1 MMNLRIKSLSIIDF
15 GKFHQGLTFKDLN
28 NKMVVF
34 CGNNEAGKTT
44 LFHLIK
50 TLLYGFSPAKAQQH
64 PYASWKNERIEF
76 SAEIEVKGQ
85 ILQLYRRLLS
95 TPKGVLTTKDRIIDL
110 KNQPAPFANHIS
122 SEIYNRIY
130 SLRIEDLTAL
140 EGKAWDEVQD
150 QLLANYGSTR
160 LRDTKTVLK
169 EIHEELNQLY
179 RASGRGKYR
188 VKELEEA
195 IRELKKERSAAQERQ
210 ALLRDHQKKMWQIKE
225 QLQLLTEEQKKAKVL
240 IKKTDQ
246 VKELYRLVK
255 EKELLEKTVE
265 NPTAFEALPGDC
277 IQLLREQEQ
286 RLKDL
291 EQSLSRRIETQRALF
306 QKQYTLSK
314 GEQQILDSQAAIDS
328 YYEKAIMLEGA
339 AQELEQLEQEI
350 LRLQERKKN
359 EEKNIFSEALPAHAY
374 DQIRGLNIPSVRILG
389 ANIQKIK
396 GQLQSLE
403 IRMMQQTPPA
413 NGQPGT
419 KAYIGILIMA
429 LGFLAIGIYDQSMSI
444 ILGAV
449 VTCLYGVGSLIYH
462 RRGKKKALHRQNEGY
477 QGLAEERESRLVELK
492 KALQELKMIFE
503 GIPISQVL
511 LENIDEALISQ
522 LMRLRDYLMELDQ
535 KSHIL
540 DEKKQGYH
548 NKKLVI
554 QEFLKAFAVD
564 SRGTLKEQ
572 METLR
577 QHCQRLIQIQNSN
590 DRIEE
595 LLQENERERAL
606 LQEEKEG
613 LEQDIK
619 NLKEGLSFLGDGD
632 IQLGEKRFIDN
643 KSIKMKIQSI
653 DEKLQAIHDLN
664 LRFLELE
671 EIQRINPSLL
681 TEEGQESLALELETL
696 GERLLEL
703 KDQER
708 ELTIKSQEL
717 QGKMSLDEIGSRL
730 MTLEVEKQ
738 QAILRRDQ
746 LMLLGEI
753 IKRADESFR
762 EENQPDVLK
771 TASSYLNRITGG
783 RYSHIFLEEE
793 EGETYIRLK
802 GLHDPA
808 PRRVG
813 ESFSKG
819 TLNQLY
825 IALRLS
831 LIDHLDQR
839 GEALPI
845 CFDELLINFDEERLD
860 QYLALLKEV
869 SEKRQIFIFTCHQW
883 FAGKLKETFNVDP
896 ILL

>member
-1 MMNLRIKSLSIIDF
+1 
-15 GKFHQGLTFKDLN
+15 
-28 NKMVVF
+28 
-34 CGNNEAGKTT
+34 
-44 LFHLIK
+44 
-50 TLLYGFSPAKAQQH
+50 
-64 PYASWKNERIEF
+64 
-76 SAEIEVKGQ
+76 
-85 ILQLYRRLLS
+85 
-95 TPKGVLTTKDRIIDL
+95 
-110 KNQPAPFANHIS
+110 
-122 SEIYNRIY
+122 
-130 SLRIEDLTAL
+130 
-140 EGKAWDEVQD
+140 
-150 QLLANYGSTR
+150 
-160 LRDTKTVLK
+160 
-169 EIHEELNQLY
+169 
-179 RASGRGKYR
+179 
-188 VKELEEA
+188 
-195 IRELKKERSAAQERQ
+195 
-210 ALLRDHQKKMWQIKE
+210 
-225 QLQLLTEEQKKAKVL
+225 
-240 IKKTDQ
+240 
-246 VKELYRLVK
+246 
-255 EKELLEKTVE
+255 
-265 NPTAFEALPGDC
+265 
-277 IQLLREQEQ
+277 
-286 RLKDL
+286 
-291 EQSLSRRIETQRALF
+291 
-306 QKQYTLSK
+306 
-314 GEQQILDSQAAIDS
+314 
-328 YYEKAIMLEGA
+328 
-339 AQELEQLEQEI
+339 
-350 LRLQERKKN
+350 
-359 EEKNIFSEALPAHAY
+359 
-374 DQIRGLNIPSVRILG
+374 
-389 ANIQKIK
+389 
-396 GQLQSLE
+396 
-403 IRMMQQTPPA
+403 
-413 NGQPGT
+413 
-419 KAYIGILIMA
+419 
-429 LGFLAIGIYDQSMSI
+429 
-444 ILGAV
+444 
-449 VTCLYGVGSLIYH
+449 
-462 RRGKKKALHRQNEGY
+462 
-477 QGLAEERESRLVELK
+477 
-492 KALQELKMIFE
+492 MIFE

-548 NKKLVI
+548 NKKLAI

-595 LLQENERERAL
+595 LLHENERERAL

-771 TASSYLNRITGG
+771 TASSYLSRITGG